1 MKELNLSSSRG
12 KAVYNMGNNCCWGS
26 LHCLYGRW
34 SDAKEEAYN
43 LCWEMYMETENCA
56 EFGIGNANSFGFTA
70 SWLGT
75 KNGEDI
81 MRVETKDNSYLIWLN
96 R

>member
-1 MKELNLSSSRG
+1 MKEYKLSSSRG
-12 KAVYNMGNNCCWGS
+12 KALYNMGNTCCWGS
-26 LHCLYGRW
+26 LHNLYGRW
-34 SDAKEEAYN
+34 SPAKEEAYN
-43 LCWEMYMETENCA
+43 QCWNMYMETENMEA
-56 EFGIGNANSFGFTA
+56 FGIGNANIFGFTA